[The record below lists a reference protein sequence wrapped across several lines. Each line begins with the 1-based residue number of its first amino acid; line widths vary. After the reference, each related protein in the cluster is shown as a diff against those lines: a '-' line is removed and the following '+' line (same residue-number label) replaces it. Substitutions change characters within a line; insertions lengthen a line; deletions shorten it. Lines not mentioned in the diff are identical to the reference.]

1 MSDLIVIGY
10 PNEDTAQRVYD
21 ELMRLENGLVVDL
34 ENAPS
39 SGVTAAASCT

>member
-21 ELMRLENGLVVDL
+21 ELIRLENDL
-34 ENAPS
+34 GGRPGGCGHHQA
-39 SGVTAAASCT
+39 

>member
-21 ELMRLENGLVVDL
+21 ELMRLETTWWSTWRMR
-34 ENAPS
+34 PS